1 MTTLP
6 AIASALKSELEDH
19 FATVRI
25 SAVQTR
31 EQFLREL
38 KAVNPDKLPGV
49 IIVFDD
55 FVNNDSTGVGEYR
68 FTLAVIAR
76 FTAGS
81 DERALAAFN
90 AAAALMELFPWDGR
104 ELGGAFIVPTDCAAA
119 SPDAQ
124 YAALALGITCKVG
137 LV

>member
-25 SAVQTR
+25 SAVLTR

-55 FVNNDSTGVGEYR
+55 FVNLVLTRTEKL
-68 FTLAVIAR
+68 TLKIWN
-76 FTAGS
+76 GS
-81 DERALAAFN
+81 ILKV
-90 AAAALMELFPWDGR
+90 MEILEAKR
-104 ELGGAFIVPTDCAAA
+104 CASSATRR
-119 SPDAQ
+119 
-124 YAALALGITCKVG
+124 I
-137 LV
+137 